1 MDSIQGYRVPKV
13 QLTHPGTAPGHHL
26 LPSSEPWPAL
36 TLFPQTRKL
45 TLDKTP
51 AHRRRETVYP
61 PSLIWLLLRLC
72 WTLHQDC
79 HHRIT
84 RTRLPI
90 YDWHVTGVFT
100 VVKISPSPPDLTR
113 DQSHIWWRMPPSL
126 SLCLMHLP
134 LCHSLTTEPVTKTV
148 ARHHSC
154 VTKYCYQRPEETRVW
169 LRKEFLWLLLLRSWD
184 IIVIVRRFPHNT

>member
-13 QLTHPGTAPGHHL
+13 QLTHPGTAPGPHL
-26 LPSSEPWPAL
+26 LPSSDPAPAL

-61 PSLIWLLLRLC
+61 PSLIWLLLGQCL
-72 WTLHQDC
+72 TLHKDC

-84 RTRLPI
+84 RTRRLPI

-100 VVKISPSPPDLTR
+100 VVKISPSPWPDPGPV
-113 DQSHIWWRMPPSL
+113 SH
-126 SLCLMHLP
+126 LMENAPVSLP
-134 LCHSLTTEPVTKTV
+134 LPDASATVPLTHYRASHKNRCSASLL
-148 ARHHSC
+148 
-154 VTKYCYQRPEETRVW
+154 CY
-169 LRKEFLWLLLLRSWD
+169 
-184 IIVIVRRFPHNT
+184 

>member
-13 QLTHPGTAPGHHL
+13 QLTHPGTAPGPHL
-26 LPSSEPWPAL
+26 LPPSSEPWPAL

-61 PSLIWLLLRLC
+61 PSLIWLLLGLC
-72 WTLHQDC
+72 LTLHKDC

-100 VVKISPSPPDLTR
+100 VVKISPSPPDLTW

-126 SLCLMHLP
+126 SLPDASATVP
-134 LCHSLTTEPVTKTV
+134 LTHYRASHKNRCSASLL
-148 ARHHSC
+148 
-154 VTKYCYQRPEETRVW
+154 CY
-169 LRKEFLWLLLLRSWD
+169 
-184 IIVIVRRFPHNT
+184 